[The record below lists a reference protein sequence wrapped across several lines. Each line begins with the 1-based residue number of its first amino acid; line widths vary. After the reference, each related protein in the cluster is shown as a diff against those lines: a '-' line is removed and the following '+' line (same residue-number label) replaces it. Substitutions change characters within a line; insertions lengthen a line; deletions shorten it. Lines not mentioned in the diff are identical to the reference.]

1 MRLSLGVLVCLG
13 ISALCAACA
22 DKPTKAS
29 SAAAA
34 PPPVL
39 ASAPAAPAAT
49 PSAAPVTAAASA
61 APVAEAAKMTD
72 AEQDRHFR
80 SLGYS
85 MKMHDGEK
93 LWCRHEEVLGSRV
106 GGKLVCSTPEQIRL
120 AEQQSKDTTESV
132 QRSSRT
138 GCMKPCS

>member
-13 ISALCAACA
+13 LSALCAACA

-29 SAAAA
+29 SAVAA
-34 PPPVL
+34 PPPVSAPAPAAAP
-39 ASAPAAPAAT
+39 ASAPAAAAAAPAAKL
-49 PSAAPVTAAASA
+49 A
-61 APVAEAAKMTD
+61 D
-72 AEQDRHFR
+72 ADEDRHFR
-80 SLGYS
+80 AQGYTL
-85 MKMHDGEK
+85 KMHEGEK

-106 GGKLVCSTPEQIRL
+106 GGKLVCSTPEQIRM
-120 AEQQSKDTTESV
+120 AEQQSKDIAESV